1 MDMELEMETLLVENL
16 SIQFLNDKMCLF
28 LSVSHADVGEE
39 EGEAQGARTAAVPEA
54 TAQRTRKVGVQRVI
68 DLIDNPRKIAL

>member
-1 MDMELEMETLLVENL
+1 MR
-16 SIQFLNDKMCLF
+16 LF

-39 EGEAQGARTAAVPEA
+39 EGETQGAGTAAVPEA

-68 DLIDNPRKIAL
+68 DLIDNPGEITL